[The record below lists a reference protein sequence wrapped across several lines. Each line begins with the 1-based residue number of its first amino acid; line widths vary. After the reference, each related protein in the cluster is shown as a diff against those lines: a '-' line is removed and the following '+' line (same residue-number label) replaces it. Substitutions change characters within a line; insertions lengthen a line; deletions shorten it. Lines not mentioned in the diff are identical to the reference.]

1 MIQDLITF
9 INNLKKRSYEIV
21 LAIDADEVFASGD
34 GGITKLLQNTAIVDS
49 ISNKYGI
56 FSEPNTYKR
65 EIVLIL
71 TSTFVL

>member
-34 GGITKLLQNTAIVDS
+34 GGITKLL
-49 ISNKYGI
+49 
-56 FSEPNTYKR
+56 
-65 EIVLIL
+65 
-71 TSTFVL
+71 

>member
-9 INNLKKRSYEIV
+9 INNLKKRSYEIF
-21 LAIDADEVFASGD
+21 LAIDADEVFVSD
-34 GGITKLLQNTAIVDS
+34 DEGITKLVQSTVIVDP

-56 FSEPNTYKR
+56 FSKPNTYKR